1 MKTYFCYLDYYAT
14 GEGLTHVM
22 GMVAAEN
29 EESAKEKFIVD
40 NLYSDWDH
48 VAKADM
54 IKGGVNYFS
63 PCIAIFDF
71 QDQSKREAIK
81 GIMKDFLT
89 DKMIEHLFAAEN
101 AHALGKFNLHS
112 YVNYS

>member
-1 MKTYFCYLDYYAT
+1 MKTYFCYFDYAAT
-14 GEGLTHVM
+14 GEGMTHIM
-22 GMVAAEN
+22 GMVAAES

-40 NLYSDWDH
+40 NLYTDWDH

-54 IKGGVNYFS
+54 IKEGVKYFS
-63 PCIAIFDF
+63 HGVDIFDF

-89 DKMIEHLFAAEN
+89 EKMIEHLFASEN
-101 AHALGKFNLHS
+101 AHALHKFNFHS